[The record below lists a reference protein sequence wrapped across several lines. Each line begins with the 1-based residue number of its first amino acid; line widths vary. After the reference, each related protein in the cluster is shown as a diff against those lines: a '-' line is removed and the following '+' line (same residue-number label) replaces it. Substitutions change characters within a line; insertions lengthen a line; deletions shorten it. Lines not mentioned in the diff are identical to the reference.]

1 MLVAGPPPVLD
12 AVAEINRIILS
23 PDEPRHMMS
32 EVSGAVAHAL
42 NYPFAG
48 VLYFDR
54 ECQTLEVAG
63 LNNRRLSQR
72 VHTAD
77 VGNSGR
83 TTISLSEA
91 NSREPIQA
99 LLRGH
104 TYVTMSPETLGPP
117 FLSAQRAGLWARYL
131 GLKTGAALPLIARDQ
146 FAGSLFVGSQRDID
160 EPEKRC
166 LEIFAGHVA
175 VALEVW
181 RLRRQAERRAAE
193 EAALVRSA
201 RMLAGSQTGDV
212 LRAIVQEASALTLDS
227 RCCAFLQ
234 EEENCLRC
242 VEVHGDLS
250 DMARDARVP
259 IEEGMLGEVFR
270 TGTPMLV
277 EDAPNSPLVS
287 RKHAMEQMRIRSYMV
302 VPMRWEQERIGVL
315 TAAHPEPNRFTP
327 DHLSLLATFAD
338 HAAIAIQNHRRYLGI
353 HEQEQERAAHLRQVL
368 SGQEAE
374 RRRIAVSI
382 HDGPLQ
388 GIGANL
394 LSIDRTRKL
403 ISAGRTEGAV
413 EELAQMREELL
424 RVVSDLRDVLSDLR
438 PPLLEMQGLQA
449 AAEAYLESFSKS
461 HGIEGH
467 VQSSLEERL
476 PSTVEL
482 VFYRLMQE
490 ALTNVR
496 KHAGATSAWVTLS
509 VKDGLALMTITDNGR
524 GFNPAATL
532 SHSLS
537 TGRIGLHS
545 MWERLDLIGGT
556 LDITSV
562 PDQGTS
568 ITFSAPVGTWE

>member
-1 MLVAGPPPVLD
+1 
-12 AVAEINRIILS
+12 
-23 PDEPRHMMS
+23 
-32 EVSGAVAHAL
+32 
-42 NYPFAG
+42 
-48 VLYFDR
+48 
-54 ECQTLEVAG
+54 
-63 LNNRRLSQR
+63 
-72 VHTAD
+72 
-77 VGNSGR
+77 
-83 TTISLSEA
+83 
-91 NSREPIQA
+91 
-99 LLRGH
+99 
-104 TYVTMSPETLGPP
+104 
-117 FLSAQRAGLWARYL
+117 
-131 GLKTGAALPLIARDQ
+131 
-146 FAGSLFVGSQRDID
+146 
-160 EPEKRC
+160 
-166 LEIFAGHVA
+166 
-175 VALEVW
+175 
-181 RLRRQAERRAAE
+181 
-193 EAALVRSA
+193 
-201 RMLAGSQTGDV
+201 
-212 LRAIVQEASALTLDS
+212 
-227 RCCAFLQ
+227 
-234 EEENCLRC
+234 
-242 VEVHGDLS
+242 VHGDLA

-259 IEEGMLGEVFR
+259 VEEGMLGEVFR

-287 RKHAMEQMRIRSYMV
+287 RKHAMEQMRIRSYMA

-327 DHLSLLATFAD
+327 AHLSLLATFAD
-338 HAAIAIQNHRRYLGI
+338 HAAIAIQNNRRYLGVR
-353 HEQEQERAAHLRQVL
+353 EQEQERAAHLRQVL

-388 GIGANL
+388 GIGVNL
-394 LSIDRTRKL
+394 LSIDRARKL
-403 ISAGRTEGAV
+403 ISTGRAEGAV

-424 RVVSDLRDVLSDLR
+424 SVVSDLRDVLSDLR
-438 PPLLEMQGLQA
+438 PPLLEMQGLRA
-449 AAEAYLESFSKS
+449 AAEAFVESFSKN

-467 VQSSLEERL
+467 VHSSLEDRL

-556 LDITSV
+556 LDITSL

-568 ITFSAPVGTWE
+568 ITFSAPVGNWE